1 MSIKIAP
8 SILSADF
15 GAFAEATEEL
25 AAAGAD
31 YIHIDVMDG
40 HFVPNITF
48 GAQLVRALRP
58 VTGVPFDTHL
68 MIENP
73 EMYVAEFAKAGSN
86 LVTIHPETTFHLD
99 RVLHQI
105 KDAGAKAGVALN
117 PATPISAIE
126 WTLGLLDRVLVMT
139 VNPGFGGQAFIP
151 EMLQKVRALAQLR
164 AAQGLRFEIGVDG
177 GVNADT
183 APLVVKAGADTLI
196 AGSAV
201 FHHPE
206 GLADAISELRHLANA
221 AVPENPHRNGGR

>member
-73 EMYVAEFAKAGSN
+73 GQYVAEFAKAGSN

-139 VNPGFGGQAFIP
+139 VNPGFGGQSFLDSQLPKIAALRRMIDAGGRP
-151 EMLQKVRALAQLR
+151 IALQ
-164 AAQGLRFEIGVDG
+164 VDG
-177 GVNADT
+177 GVTADT
-183 APLVVKAGADTLI
+183 AARIRAAGADTLV
-196 AGSAV
+196 AGTAI
-201 FHHPE
+201 FAARDYRAAID
-206 GLADAISELRHLANA
+206 GLRGA
-221 AVPENPHRNGGR
+221 AG